1 MTRQFFS
8 AARGLPG
15 AEPAQTRKSACAM
28 QNTSRFRIE
37 ARIEAPNFFA
47 SKRRMCFEKANFLR
61 SVERQKRQARFG
73 AETRGGL

>member
-1 MTRQFFS
+1 
-8 AARGLPG
+8 
-15 AEPAQTRKSACAM
+15 M